1 VDVHGLPD
9 FIAASSRLAER
20 RLHQVELPGAPDLP
34 VRTDIAETR
43 SSRSLWKHTA
53 FKALGKS
60 LAVTIEEAA

>member
-1 VDVHGLPD
+1 
-9 FIAASSRLAER
+9 LAER